1 MAVRFMVIM
10 ATTLSSV
17 IRIITIIMSTTITA
31 VGIIIA
37 GTIMGTII
45 MKIMGTITMTMT
57 SWRPRVRL
65 A

>member
-1 MAVRFMVIM
+1 MVIM